1 MVSLREAGNQFD
13 SDEKNMYDVWTDAG
27 KALLRTRKQRNPENK
42 YYQQLQPMVAG
53 FPARFDSL
61 QQPDQLFWFCP
72 ERDNTKEEETK
83 MIFAD
88 KLIDLRKKNGWS
100 QEELAEK
107 LNVSRQAVSKWEG
120 AQSVPDMSRIIQ
132 LSELFGVST
141 DYLLKDNLEQAE
153 PTQESDEAGSSRT
166 VSMEEANTFLTIKEE
181 NSRRVALAIMLCIL
195 SPAALILL
203 GGAQAFGL
211 LNWSEELAGGIGLII
226 LILMVI
232 PAVGLFII
240 SSLRISRYEYLEKEP
255 VDTLYG
261 VTGMVR
267 DRKERFQPIRTRY
280 LLTGIMI
287 CIASAIPLFICMF
300 FGKESFWGVVGI
312 ASVLVMA
319 AIGVLL
325 IVRVSIIWGGYQML
339 LEEEDYS
346 RESKENSRRYGYI
359 WSGYWCLITAA
370 YLAWSFIGDHWNISW
385 IIWPIAGVVFGAVVG
400 VTKALRKR

>member
-1 MVSLREAGNQFD
+1 
-13 SDEKNMYDVWTDAG
+13 
-27 KALLRTRKQRNPENK
+27 
-42 YYQQLQPMVAG
+42 
-53 FPARFDSL
+53 
-61 QQPDQLFWFCP
+61 
-72 ERDNTKEEETK
+72 

-153 PTQESDEAGSSRT
+153 PVQGSDEGSTART
-166 VSMEEANTFLTIKEE
+166 VSMEEANAFLAVKEE
-181 NSRRVALAIMLCIL
+181 NSRRVALAVMLCIL
-195 SPAALILL
+195 SPVALILL
-203 GGAQAFGL
+203 GGAQAYGL
-211 LNWSEELAGGIGLII
+211 LDWSEELAGGIGLLA

-232 PAVGLFII
+232 PAVGLFIV
-240 SSLRISRYEYLEKEP
+240 SNLRISRYEYLEKEP

-267 DRKERFQPIRTRY
+267 DRKEKFQPTRTRY
-280 LLTGIMI
+280 LVIGILI
-287 CIASAIPLFICMF
+287 CMASVIPLFVCVF

-325 IVRVSIIWGGYQML
+325 IVRSAIIWGGYQML

-346 RESKENSRRYGYI
+346 RESKEASRRYGYI
-359 WSGYWCLITAA
+359 WSVYWCLITAA

-385 IIWPIAGVVFGAVVG
+385 VIWPIAGVVFGAVVG
-400 VTKALRKR
+400 ITKALRKR